1 MSKISELNLKFANY
15 LIFGLLNSYRKFI
28 DTIDQNQN
36 ILLNIQNYKYESTS
50 DSSTNDSSND
60 SVFMDILSILS
71 NEKFKSNHLRET
83 KKIVMADLIEK
94 LSINFFSNNRKGII
108 LKNLTKL
115 NVEFDYSSSNLNKF
129 IGLILKY
136 SEPSVLAHFVS
147 NVIDYYFCVKI
158 IFDQN
163 RNENY
168 ESLIPFLDAIGFH
181 VKHRFRDGTY
191 PIHLAVQSDNLNLL
205 KFLLSSCNANLL
217 VKTSYENNNVLHY
230 GLDDRISGAMS
241 NYLLESVPE
250 LLIVENNFHITPI
263 QMALMNTNY
272 FDRDQKFILTWQD
285 VYKKFNFNCTYS
297 EEIYKRFNELME
309 LWPENSKN
317 ENCFK
322 DKFAI
327 IFETCGSESIARL
340 LLSFVSKKL
349 FKHAITVKDKK
360 YKIYKKIDEIEGFKI

>member
-1 MSKISELNLKFANY
+1 
-15 LIFGLLNSYRKFI
+15 
-28 DTIDQNQN
+28 
-36 ILLNIQNYKYESTS
+36 
-50 DSSTNDSSND
+50 
-60 SVFMDILSILS
+60 
-71 NEKFKSNHLRET
+71 
-83 KKIVMADLIEK
+83 MADVIEN
-94 LSINFFSNNRKGII
+94 IRFNFFSNHVKGRI

-115 NVEFDYSSSNLNKF
+115 NVEFDYSSSNLKNF

-147 NVIDYYFCVKI
+147 NDIDYYLCVKI

-168 ESLIPFLDAIGFH
+168 ENLLPFLDAIGFH

-191 PIHLAVQSDNLNLL
+191 PVHLAVQSDNLNLL
-205 KFLLSSCNANLL
+205 KFLLSKCNANIL
-217 VKTSYENNNVLHY
+217 VRTSYENNNVLHY
-230 GLDDRISGAMS
+230 GLDDRISGEMS

-250 LLIVENNFHITPI
+250 LLIVENNFRVTPI

-272 FDRDQKFILTWQD
+272 FDRVQKIVLTWQD

-297 EEIYKRFNELME
+297 EEIYKRFNELMQ
-309 LWPENSKN
+309 LWYDNPRNENS
-317 ENCFK
+317 FK

-349 FKHAITVKDKK
+349 FKRAINVKDK
-360 YKIYKKIDEIEGFKI
+360 YKKLMK